1 MGTKEDLSVAYSP
14 GVAEP
19 CLSIQRNERYAYEY
33 TAKGHLVGVI
43 TNGTAV
49 LGLGNIGP
57 LAGAQDKIKGVGLCK
72 PTVGLWTHRVKWF
85 CYLPPPHAAICI
97 LTVAAPVPVRL
108 PPLPGKP
115 VMEGKAVLFKKFA
128 DLDSFDLEARL
139 SAAVGVRMHIRISTM
154 TLRVVV
160 AAHIVCM
167 QRLPSL

>member
-85 CYLPPPHAAICI
+85 CYLPPPPCCNMHPNGGCSRSCTLASPARQARYGGKGCAVQKIC
-97 LTVAAPVPVRL
+97 
-108 PPLPGKP
+108 
-115 VMEGKAVLFKKFA
+115 
-128 DLDSFDLEARL
+128 
-139 SAAVGVRMHIRISTM
+139 
-154 TLRVVV
+154 
-160 AAHIVCM
+160 
-167 QRLPSL
+167 